1 MNETDKIIRHNLH
14 AVIGSQGIKIM
25 ELEAEI
31 ARLQEV
37 NRKLVQRESARI
49 QAANREA
56 AKAKAQA

>member
-31 ARLQEV
+31 AKLQEV
-37 NRKLVQRESARI
+37 NRKLVQREADRMK
-49 QAANREA
+49 AANLAA
-56 AKAKAQA
+56 AKVKAQA